1 MATDTQKDDNENKE
15 NGFHPAFPVWNGRG
29 KVAYSTFAR
38 EDIHIPKGA
47 KILMFRND
55 KATQEN
61 RQPNLNVVFVI
72 EQ

>member
-1 MATDTQKDDNENKE
+1 MADTQKKENENKE
-15 NGFHPAFPVWNGRG
+15 QSGFNPAFSVWNGRG
-29 KVAYSTFAR
+29 KVAYSCFAQ
-38 EDIHIPKGA
+38 EDISIPKGA